1 MRNAK
6 VIGSLDDVNQT
17 ITHYLIGMFTYYVLI
32 FPKLSQ
38 THLLI
43 MICTYYGLNVSQI
56 TCVET

>member
-1 MRNAK
+1 MSK

-32 FPKLSQ
+32 VPKLSQ

-43 MICTYYGLNVSQI
+43 MICASYGLNVSQI
-56 TCVET
+56 VCAET

>member
-1 MRNAK
+1 M
-6 VIGSLDDVNQT
+6 IGSLDDVNQT

-43 MICTYYGLNVSQI
+43 MICAYYGLNVSQI